1 MARHRKEKTF
11 ILKRFTR
18 RQWMGVA
25 GGLAVVAMLVGGGL
39 AGQNLY
45 HRGNA
50 NTGSTIT
57 AYSATKSDEVSAFQ
71 AASRGDVRT
80 AIKEGRGGADANT
93 SYVKVVINGDSRV
106 VLGESFTDVKSVL
119 EQGGITLE
127 SGDTVSPSLTTK
139 VSESTV
145 IKIERSGST
154 VQTTETEI
162 PFNTVEEKTDSLP
175 AGTKKVKTEGKKG
188 VMARTNLVTKA
199 GSKVISSNTISS
211 WVKTAPTNKVVL
223 VGTGTT
229 SSESTGSSGSSSSGS
244 TGSGSGSSSSSSAS
258 VGTTVPVGEM
268 QQWAHDYLISS
279 GYSEGDFTGLVYI
292 INHESGWD
300 PHSTNPSSGAYGLPQ
315 ALPGS
320 KMASAGADWQN
331 NYQTQLKWFI
341 SYCNERYGGIQGA
354 YSFWLSH
361 SWY

>member
-11 ILKRFTR
+11 ILQRFTC

-25 GGLAVVAMLVGGGL
+25 GGLTVVALMVGGGL
-39 AGQNLY
+39 ATQNFY
-45 HRGNA
+45 HRENA
-50 NTGSTIT
+50 GTGSTIT

-106 VLGESFTDVKSVL
+106 VLGENFTNVKSVL

-127 SGDTVSPSLTTK
+127 SGDTVSPSLTTR

-154 VQTTETEI
+154 VETTESEI

-175 AGTKKVKTEGKKG
+175 AGTKQVKTEGKKG
-188 VMARTNLVTKA
+188 VIARTNLVTKA
-199 GSKVISSNTISS
+199 GSKVVSSNTISS

-223 VGTGTT
+223 VGTGVA
-229 SSESTGSSGSSSSGS
+229 SSNSGSSNSGSSSGGSSGS
-244 TGSGSGSSSSSSAS
+244 TS
-258 VGTTVPVGEM
+258 VGTTAPVGEM
-268 QQWAHDYLISS
+268 QQWAHNYLISS
-279 GYSEGDFTGLVYI
+279 GYSEADFTGLVYI

-320 KMASAGADWQN
+320 KMSSAGPDWQN